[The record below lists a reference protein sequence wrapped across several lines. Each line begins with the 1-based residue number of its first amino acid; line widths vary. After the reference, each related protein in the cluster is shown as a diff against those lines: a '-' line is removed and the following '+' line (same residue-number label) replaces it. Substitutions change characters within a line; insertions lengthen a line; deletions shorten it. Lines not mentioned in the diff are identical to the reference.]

1 MTSTPVPSLQLC
13 MRAYL
18 PCPGASL
25 RLIWMIPTGDSSAA
39 AVSAVATD
47 CPTAAVLDHLLFPH
61 RCAMIDQQMFLGLV
75 QTSAV
80 RWFLLVSPMVRSC
93 VAGIMVVPLQPAVY
107 ICVAALRSCCFG
119 RPFGYK
125 ASAHLHCGSSIATP
139 PPNLS
144 PIPPLRESLDSLCY
158 IKPSNKLCF
167 LSTFHHLFV
176 CKEGLRHLAT
186 YSLAPPDL
194 RV

>member
-107 ICVAALRSCCFG
+107 ICVAALRSCC
-119 RPFGYK
+119 
-125 ASAHLHCGSSIATP
+125 
-139 PPNLS
+139 
-144 PIPPLRESLDSLCY
+144 
-158 IKPSNKLCF
+158 
-167 LSTFHHLFV
+167 LFD
-176 CKEGLRHLAT
+176 HLAT
-186 YSLAPPDL
+186 RHLLICTVGAPLPL
-194 RV
+194 PLPIYPQSPRCVKVLILCATSSQATSCAFCQHFITFLFARRV

>member
-80 RWFLLVSPMVRSC
+80 RWFLLVSPMVRVLCCRHNGCPPPPPPPPPTASSVHLCSC
-93 VAGIMVVPLQPAVY
+93 IAQLLFWSAIWLQGI
-107 ICVAALRSCCFG
+107 CSSALWE
-119 RPFGYK
+119 
-125 ASAHLHCGSSIATP
+125 LHCHSPSQSIPNP
-139 PPNLS
+139 P
-144 PIPPLRESLDSLCY
+144 
-158 IKPSNKLCF
+158 
-167 LSTFHHLFV
+167 
-176 CKEGLRHLAT
+176 A
-186 YSLAPPDL
+186 A
-194 RV
+194 

>member
-1 MTSTPVPSLQLC
+1 
-13 MRAYL
+13 
-18 PCPGASL
+18 
-25 RLIWMIPTGDSSAA
+25 MIPTGDSSAA

-80 RWFLLVSPMVRSC
+80 RWFLLVSPMVRELC
-93 VAGIMVVPLQPAVY
+93 CRHNGCPPPHPPPPPQPAVY